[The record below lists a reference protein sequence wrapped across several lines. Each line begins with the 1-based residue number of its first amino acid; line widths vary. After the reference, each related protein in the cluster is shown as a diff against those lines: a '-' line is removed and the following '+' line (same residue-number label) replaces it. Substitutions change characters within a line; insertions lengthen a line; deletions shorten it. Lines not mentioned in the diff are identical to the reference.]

1 MFQKI
6 AVKIGTN
13 VITRDDG
20 SLNIERITHLV
31 EQINFLKE
39 QNKEVVIISSGAVA
53 AGRQII
59 GKPHKNEPV
68 SRRQLWAALG
78 QTRLMNVYAE
88 KMSAYGIHCA
98 QLLVTKNDFRDRQH
112 YLNMKNCLQAL
123 LDENIIPIIN
133 ENDAIS
139 ITELMFT
146 DNDELAGLIASMM
159 DAEVLLILSNIDGIY
174 NGDPN
179 DPESEIIQEIDEK
192 MSIAEDY
199 ITSKA
204 SNFGRG
210 GVITKFNIAK
220 KVASSGITVF
230 IANGFKDNVLIDLV
244 KKEQTVVKTKFL
256 PGRKKSNVKKW
267 IAHSEGFEKGVIYIN
282 QGARTALQ
290 SNKATSLLLIGITR
304 IRGNFHK
311 GDIVK
316 IMDDKE
322 RYIGLGRAEYGSD
335 EAKKNIGKEHF
346 KPLIHYDYLY
356 LNGIN

>member
-31 EQINFLKE
+31 EQINFLKK

-59 GKPHKNEPV
+59 CEPQRNEPV

-88 KMSAYGIHCA
+88 KMSAYGLQCA

-112 YLNMKNCLQAL
+112 YLNMKNCLQVL

-146 DNDELAGLIASMM
+146 DNDELAGLIAAMM

-179 DPESEIIQEIDEK
+179 DPESEIIQEIDQK
-192 MSIAEDY
+192 MSIADDY
-199 ITSKA
+199 ITSKV
-204 SNFGRG
+204 SHFGRG

-267 IAHSEGFEKGVIYIN
+267 IAHSEGFEKGVIYVN
-282 QGARTALQ
+282 QGAAKALL
-290 SNKATSLLLIGITR
+290 SDKATSLLLIGITQ
-304 IRGNFHK
+304 IRGNFRK
-311 GDIVK
+311 GDVVK
-316 IMDDKE
+316 IMDDND
-322 RYIGLGRAEYGSD
+322 RYIGLGRAEYGAD
-335 EAKKNIGKEHF
+335 EARKNIGKEHF